1 MSKLQAL
8 CGAGLLA
15 LSGTVS
21 AAESA
26 GVIGD
31 NLIPIGIAVALVGYA
46 LVSGSC
52 KRKSCSG
59 AEACA
64 ETPAV
69 EEAAAP
75 AEEEAA
81 APAEEPAA
89 EEAPAEEPPAA
100 EEAAPAEEPVAPNA
114 NT

>member
-46 LVSGSC
+46 LVSGGC

-69 EEAAAP
+69 EETAAA
-75 AEEEAA
+75 AEEEA

-89 EEAPAEEPPAA
+89 EETPTEEPPAA
-100 EEAAPAEEPVAPNA
+100 EEAAPAEEPAAPNA